1 VSLVALL
8 ILALV
13 WAVFLVPQV
22 VRARTERGPADSI
35 GAFQRQLSVLERTT
49 PGIGGGGSGSGSGQV
64 APFRPSSRSSLAPA
78 AAPLALGFAVPT
90 RGEVRKRRRDILLG
104 LLAAMGGSLVLGLI
118 PGLRVMLGLHLVL
131 DVLFL
136 GYVALLVRARNLAA
150 ERELK
155 VRYLGH
161 SAEPALLLRRAAN

>member
-49 PGIGGGGSGSGSGQV
+49 PGIGGGGSGSGQV